1 LYFHI
6 ILIKNKYSENHKSC
20 MTAFNEVKWKDIAI
34 SSSAAYGTCSLKIG
48 TLGKGTPCATI
59 IAGVHGDEGPWG
71 ALVIKYMLDSIE
83 SNEIIGSLK
92 IVPVAN
98 PLAMES
104 DSRVSPLDDLD
115 LNRVFPGDPNGSHTY
130 RLAAAIVEHSLIGAD
145 YVYDLHGGG
154 SWCVNAFGF
163 SFSGS
168 EDMVTAINPPF
179 IVDTPE
185 KQGTLSGYS
194 RKKGSKVSA
203 IEMGGRCS
211 RENDWAERT
220 ADGLKASLID
230 LGVISG
236 EKPQRTDPPAR
247 KVGPT
252 TVLRSDEGGIFIP
265 GIREDVVGTVIKKG
279 TTLGKI
285 VDPVTMDDLQEFVA
299 PFEETAVLL
308 LRTHISVVEG
318 GAMIY
323 VLAPLKEEVDS

>member
-1 LYFHI
+1 
-6 ILIKNKYSENHKSC
+6 
-20 MTAFNEVKWKDIAI
+20 MTLFNEVKWKDIAI
-34 SSSAAYGTCSLKIG
+34 SSTSAYGTCSLKIG
-48 TLGKGTPCATI
+48 AFGKGTPCATI

-71 ALVIKYMLDSIE
+71 ALVIKYLLDSIE
-83 SNEIIGSLK
+83 SDEIIGSLK

-104 DSRVSPLDDLD
+104 DSRVSPLDNLD

-130 RLAAAIVEHSLIGAD
+130 RLAAAIVEHSLTGAD

-168 EDMVTAINPPF
+168 EDMVSSINPPF
-179 IVDTPE
+179 IVDATE

-194 RKKGSKVSA
+194 KKKGSKVTA

-211 RENDWAERT
+211 HENEWAERI
-220 ADGLKASLID
+220 ADGIKASLID
-230 LGVISG
+230 LGIICG
-236 EKPQRTDPPAR
+236 ERPRQTDLLPPR

-265 GIREDVVGTVIKKG
+265 VIKEDVVGTVIKKG
-279 TTLGKI
+279 TTLGKV
-285 VDPVTMDDLQEFVA
+285 VDPVTMDGIQEFVA

-308 LRTHISVVEG
+308 LRPHISVVEG

-323 VLAPLKEEVDS
+323 VLAPLKEEMDK